1 MKFEVFLWYKIIQ
14 ISLCYEVNLAATLT
28 ACTACMVEFSNC
40 CLHVFICLEDAKK
53 LTWVWYVYTCR
64 HLSGI
69 LMRVTLVYA
78 TRMPSAVHM
87 CHILFKSYDLSRTIV
102 LNMFSYLIKYIHYV
116 PKLIPPNISKPF
128 FPECLSSTYLPN
140 TSTTNT
146 PIPFPEGK

>member
-1 MKFEVFLWYKIIQ
+1 MLFACVCLFRRFWGQRCKETYMSLVCLYLQTLDWYT
-14 ISLCYEVNLAATLT
+14 Y
-28 ACTACMVEFSNC
+28 ACDPCIC
-40 CLHVFICLEDAKK
+40 CQNALSCK
-53 LTWVWYVYTCR
+53 YVPY
-64 HLSGI
+64 
-69 LMRVTLVYA
+69 
-78 TRMPSAVHM
+78 
-87 CHILFKSYDLSRTIV
+87 LFKSYDLSRTIV